1 MEALLSKCVN
11 WDEVG
16 SRVTCDPPV
25 VDTDRDFLCLVE
37 NVNAFIKAA
46 EKEGFELAGSKIDE
60 ATETCDGR
68 SDFCSLSDGEINLI
82 ATDSKE
88 FYDKFMVATRLATR
102 LNLLNKDDRI
112 ALFQAVL
119 YANG

>member
-37 NVNAFIKAA
+37 NANAFIKAA
-46 EKEGFELAGSKIDE
+46 E
-60 ATETCDGR
+60 TRDGR

-82 ATDSKE
+82 ATESKE